1 MTSTAYRG
9 HIVSPLSATSYLDF
23 RSGVLIV
30 EDGKIVA
37 CGEGLSIPVGCKVI
51 DCGEKLIL
59 PGLVDLHLHLPQV
72 TQTGKS
78 GEHLMAWL
86 NRFIFPAEE
95 KFADLDYATKIAR
108 WFFDE
113 LAANGTTLANV
124 FTTIHKDSC
133 DAAFA
138 IAREKGMRVVMGKVM
153 MDCNSP
159 AALTEETRQSL
170 LDSEALASKWHGV
183 DNCRLLYAF
192 IPRFGVTS
200 TPELL
205 KGVGESWRKFPG
217 SYVHTH
223 LSEAREEIQF
233 VATQF
238 PWARSYLDVYRSF
251 GIIGERTIFAHS
263 IHLDDIDIASV
274 SQSRSSLA
282 HCPSSNFFLKSGVF
296 PYKKVQEA
304 GCLFGLGSDVAAG
317 PQMSLFQVMKD
328 ANYIQDEFW
337 IEPAELLYR
346 ATLGGAE
353 ALHLDSLVGSLEA
366 GKEADFII
374 VDPSRKTGIVEN
386 ILTKPTEEI
395 LSSLIFLGDD
405 RIVEA
410 THVRGKAIYQA
421 LDRTINSSNRVTC

>member
-1 MTSTAYRG
+1 MTSNAYKG
-9 HIVSPLSATSYLDF
+9 HIVSPLSASEYLDF
-23 RSGVLIV
+23 RSGVLLV

-37 CGEGLSIPVGCKVI
+37 CGEKLSIPSGYQVV
-51 DCGEKLIL
+51 DCGDKLIL
-59 PGLVDLHLHLPQV
+59 PGMVDCHLHLPQV

-78 GEHLMAWL
+78 GEHLLAWL

-95 KFADLDYATKIAR
+95 KFADLTYATKIAH

-124 FTTIHKDSC
+124 FTTIHKDAC

-138 IAREKGMRVVMGKVM
+138 TAQAKGIRVVMGKVM
-153 MDCNSP
+153 MDTNSP
-159 AALTEETRQSL
+159 PALTEETAKSL
-170 LDSEALASKWHGV
+170 AESEALAAKWHGA
-183 DNCRLLYAF
+183 DDCRLLYAF

-205 KGVGESWRKFPG
+205 KGVGESWKKFPG

-238 PWARSYLDVYRSF
+238 PSARSYLDVYRSF
-251 GIIGERTIFAHS
+251 GIIGERTVFAHS
-263 IHLDDIDIASV
+263 IHLDDIDIDSI
-274 SQSRSSLA
+274 SESRSSLA

-296 PYKKVQEA
+296 PYKKVRDA

-317 PQMSLFQVMKD
+317 PQMSLFHVMKD
-328 ANYIQDEFW
+328 ANYIQSEFW

-353 ALHLDSLVGSLEA
+353 ALHLDSLVGSLEV

-374 VDPSRKTGIVEN
+374 VDPSRKTGIVDN
-386 ILTKPTEEI
+386 ILSKPTEEI

-405 RIVEA
+405 RIIEA
-410 THVRGKAIYQA
+410 TFVRGKAIYKA
-421 LDRTINSSNRVTC
+421 DVHTINSSNRVTC